1 MFKKIVIFLFIGLFS
16 SYLYARDDIDY
27 FQEAKI
33 IKEKLYKSIELY
45 KSGDASGAR
54 ALASEAYFSHFENME
69 GPIGRNIGRKGYFME
84 RKFTNLRS
92 YYGSGAKI
100 SKIEALVDGLVFDL
114 DEVTPIIQSGF
125 RLKAEAS
132 DLNYDKEAAAQNAIK
147 EEEKRR
153 AEALAMFGMDES
165 EALQISSNKSENL
178 VRQKDDNF
186 DAMASFQE
194 ASSLNPKL
202 QYLHDQISDNF
213 DEIIKLYKDG
223 KSTEAA
229 DLLKDVREI
238 YYIRSDLEVA
248 VNSIKNINM
257 RSKLRSLG
265 MKIRKNELKENELRN
280 ICEEYLDEIYT
291 ILPKLSDTQIKSLKL
306 ADYKEESKTKDYKK
320 VADDIKISTD
330 RILNAYESA
339 LLEYKKAEEEYA
351 KTNPKML
358 ERYKNKIFSKIIMQI
373 QDLYLETFEASGMES
388 KIGAVDVNV
397 KLNIEAKFSKAVS
410 IINAAKSKDE
420 LGSTFNELN
429 KLIDDILDKISDTS
443 PLMLFITSLTIILR
457 EGLEALIIVVA
468 IISYIIQSG
477 NKNRLNI
484 AYSALIT
491 GIVASFITA
500 FAVSYIMGA
509 KAGESRELIEGYTML
524 IAVALLFYVGF
535 WLLSN
540 SHNKKY
546 TQALHSKAYQA
557 IESGSAKTLWLTVF
571 LAVFR
576 EGAETIL
583 FYQALL
589 FDAGTSAEQMSVFG
603 GLGVGIVILVVL
615 YFLLKAGAVKIP
627 IKQFFL
633 ITSYII
639 FYMCFVFTGK
649 GIMEL
654 VEGKVFIPHQFIINF
669 EPIVWLGLH
678 PYYESLVPQMIILLS
693 LIIGIVAMNRHYK
706 KQRL

>member
-45 KSGDASGAR
+45 KSGDANAAR

-202 QYLHDQISDNF
+202 QYLHDQISDSF

-265 MKIRKNELKENELRN
+265 MQIRKNELKENELRN

-320 VADDIKISTD
+320 VADDIKVSTG

>member
-1 MFKKIVIFLFIGLFS
+1 MFKKIVIFLFICLFS

-248 VNSIKNINM
+248 INSIKNINM

-320 VADDIKISTD
+320 VADDIKVSTD

-397 KLNIEAKFSKAVS
+397 KLNIEAKFSKAAS

-589 FDAGTSAEQMSVFG
+589 FDAGTSTEQMSVFG

>member
-100 SKIEALVDGLVFDL
+100 SKIEALIDGLVFDL

-202 QYLHDQISDNF
+202 QYLHDQISDSF

-320 VADDIKISTD
+320 VADDIKVSTG

-589 FDAGTSAEQMSVFG
+589 FDAGTSTEQMSVFG